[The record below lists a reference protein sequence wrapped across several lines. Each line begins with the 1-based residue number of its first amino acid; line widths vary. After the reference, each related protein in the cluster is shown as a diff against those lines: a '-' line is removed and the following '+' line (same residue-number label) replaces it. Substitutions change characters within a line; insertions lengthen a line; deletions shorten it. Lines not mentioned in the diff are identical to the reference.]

1 MRSENLLPTSPI
13 YAAKLLRSEQWALK
27 IKSCLCVLLILSL
40 MSNFEANFV
49 PVLIT
54 LYVSFAGMTDF
65 KVFRKDFSFVSP
77 TLPL

>member
-13 YAAKLLRSEQWALK
+13 LRSEQWALK

-49 PVLIT
+49 PVLII
-54 LYVSFAGMTDF
+54 LKCS
-65 KVFRKDFSFVSP
+65 
-77 TLPL
+77 